1 MKAGASAPPMD
12 FLSHIVVK
20 ARGAESSIAPRLPAM
35 FEPVAGVELA
45 PMEATE
51 EWMTSVAARELQAL
65 QPTSMPSRSP
75 AGMHEPRP
83 LAPRPVRTT
92 EQADER
98 VPGEA
103 DRRER
108 AAEGVPVASLQP
120 LPGRAGVVASPA
132 TRPAGQR
139 SDFKPE
145 TGVLRAA
152 SAVLRRAQGRAREV
166 SGPVPNDL
174 HQESGVLIPK
184 PEASPAPYS
193 AIRAAPRADAASAAR
208 DFPANT
214 PTMQMTEPP
223 PVINVTIG
231 RVEVRA
237 VQPPA
242 GKPRSEPSRPKPLS
256 LDDYL
261 KQRGGN
267 R

>member
-1 MKAGASAPPMD
+1 MKASATTPPMD
-12 FLSHIVVK
+12 FFSHIVVK
-20 ARGAESSIAPRLPAM
+20 ARGAESSIAPRLPAL

-45 PMEATE
+45 PTEAIE
-51 EWMTSVAARELQAL
+51 ERVASVAARELQDLRPA
-65 QPTSMPSRSP
+65 SMPSRSP
-75 AGMHEPRP
+75 GMHELHP
-83 LAPRPVRTT
+83 LAPQPVRTA

-98 VPGEA
+98 VPREA
-103 DRRER
+103 DRREH

-132 TRPAGQR
+132 TRPGEQR
-139 SDFKPE
+139 SGFQPE
-145 TGVLRAA
+145 PGVLRAA
-152 SAVLRRAQGRAREV
+152 RTVPRRAQGRAREV

-193 AIRAAPRADAASAAR
+193 AVAAAPMADAATAAR
-208 DFPANT
+208 DSTANT
-214 PTMQMTEPP
+214 LTAEPP

-261 KQRGGN
+261 KQRGEN